1 MGVILSSVGISTI
14 ISGIITGIGYWL
26 NYQNTGK
33 KLENYKK
40 MLEAKG
46 VSFEKTLEIY
56 TMINIIEINLVNDEL
71 NSASRCSEPLERLI
85 TEFNMN
91 EIFIPEK
98 VTEKIKKFI
107 IDFNKYTSVL
117 EDLDD
122 LKDRQAELKLNEQDS
137 NSDELNKESDELF
150 NTLSKDYSRLRK
162 EIKIKFTMFD

>member
-1 MGVILSSVGISTI
+1 
-14 ISGIITGIGYWL
+14 
-26 NYQNTGK
+26 
-33 KLENYKK
+33 
-40 MLEAKG
+40 
-46 VSFEKTLEIY
+46 
-56 TMINIIEINLVNDEL
+56 
-71 NSASRCSEPLERLI
+71 
-85 TEFNMN
+85 MN

-98 VTEKIKKFI
+98 VTEKMKKFI

>member
-1 MGVILSSVGISTI
+1 
-14 ISGIITGIGYWL
+14 
-26 NYQNTGK
+26 
-33 KLENYKK
+33 
-40 MLEAKG
+40 
-46 VSFEKTLEIY
+46 
-56 TMINIIEINLVNDEL
+56 MINIIEINLVNDEL

-137 NSDELNKESDELF
+137 NSDAIFMHKFKEVIIFLLICIGQILQQLLV
-150 NTLSKDYSRLRK
+150 LSVVYQLP
-162 EIKIKFTMFD
+162 